1 MSQAVLE
8 KILEGKIIAIV
19 RGIPSTK
26 IVGLAQALE
35 KGGVNCIEVTFDQS
49 SEEKAKDTL
58 AAIRAIKDA
67 LGDKVC
73 VGAGTV
79 MSVDQ
84 VHQAVEA
91 GAEYMISPN
100 VNEAVIRE
108 TKKLD
113 KVSIPGAMTP
123 TEAAFAYECGADIVK
138 LFPAGLKAPLKH
150 IPVTAVGNVN
160 VENCAEFLKAG
171 AVGVGVGGSLVSAKL
186 VDEGR
191 FDEITATAKAYVEA
205 LAR

>member
-1 MSQAVLE
+1 
-8 KILEGKIIAIV
+8 
-19 RGIPSTK
+19 
-26 IVGLAQALE
+26 
-35 KGGVNCIEVTFDQS
+35 
-49 SEEKAKDTL
+49 
-58 AAIRAIKDA
+58 
-67 LGDKVC
+67 
-73 VGAGTV
+73 

-138 LFPAGLKAPLKH
+138 
-150 IPVTAVGNVN
+150 PVSYTHLTLPTNSRV
-160 VENCAEFLKAG
+160 
-171 AVGVGVGGSLVSAKL
+171 
-186 VDEGR
+186 
-191 FDEITATAKAYVEA
+191 
-205 LAR
+205 

>member
-1 MSQAVLE
+1 MWWA
-8 KILEGKIIAIV
+8 AA
-19 RGIPSTK
+19 PS
-26 IVGLAQALE
+26 
-35 KGGVNCIEVTFDQS
+35 
-49 SEEKAKDTL
+49 
-58 AAIRAIKDA
+58 
-67 LGDKVC
+67 
-73 VGAGTV
+73 TV

-138 LFPAGLKAPLKH
+138 LFPAGLLGAAYIKAVKAPLKH

>member
-35 KGGVNCIEVTFDQS
+35 KGGVNCIEVTFDQT

-79 MSVDQ
+79 MSVEQ

-138 LFPAGLKAPLKH
+138 LFPAGLLGGEGPPEAHSGDRGGQCQCGKLR
-150 IPVTAVGNVN
+150 
-160 VENCAEFLKAG
+160 
-171 AVGVGVGGSLVSAKL
+171 GVP
-186 VDEGR
+186 EGR
-191 FDEITATAKAYVEA
+191 RRGRGRGRKPGQRQAGGRGP
-205 LAR
+205 L